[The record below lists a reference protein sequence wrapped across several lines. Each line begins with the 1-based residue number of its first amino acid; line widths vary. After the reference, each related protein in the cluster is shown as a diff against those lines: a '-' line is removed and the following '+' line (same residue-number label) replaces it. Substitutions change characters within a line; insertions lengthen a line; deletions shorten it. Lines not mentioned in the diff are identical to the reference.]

1 MRDRTSLVLEL
12 INKPKTVTAITQEL
26 AAYGWYCESCLA
38 VVTKLDILAVL
49 KQFENKELSAA
60 EVKAWAN
67 SLGGRTDIGFEFG
80 ADGVVE
86 ESLYLLANPENNW
99 PIDADLCQRIVA
111 LYERRKV
118 KRYAP

>member
-12 INKPKTVTAITQEL
+12 IGNPKTVDAVIREL
-26 AAYGWYCESCLA
+26 AEYGWYCESHLA

-49 KQFENKELSAA
+49 KQFEIGALSAV
-60 EVKAWAN
+60 EVRAWAN
-67 SLGGRTDIGFEFG
+67 SVGGRADIGFEFG

-86 ESLYLLANPENNW
+86 ESIYWLAKPEIHGS
-99 PIDADLCQRIVA
+99 IDTDLCQRIVA

-118 KRYAP
+118 KRRAL